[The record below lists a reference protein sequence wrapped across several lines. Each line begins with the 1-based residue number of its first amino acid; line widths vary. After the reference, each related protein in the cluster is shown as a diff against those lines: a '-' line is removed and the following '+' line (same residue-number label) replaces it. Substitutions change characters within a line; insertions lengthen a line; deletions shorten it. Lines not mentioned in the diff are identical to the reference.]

1 MRGHPRWP
9 GPKGA
14 AGPTGPR
21 AVELPPPDPPEPEP
35 EPEPELASEPD
46 DDAVDPALDPVVLAA
61 PDDELELD
69 VGEAAVL
76 TGTRVGAERAVRR
89 WELPGSVRI
98 SVSPSRARAVDRCE
112 PVGDAEVSGGEIA
125 TERIRDRKVEPTI
138 GT

>member
-14 AGPTGPR
+14 PGPTGPR

-46 DDAVDPALDPVVLAA
+46 DDAVDPALDPLVLAA

-76 TGTRVGAERAVRR
+76 TGTRVGAERAARR
-89 WELPGSVRI
+89 WELRARCAFRCP
-98 SVSPSRARAVDRCE
+98 PSRARAVDRCE
-112 PVGDAEVSGGEIA
+112 PVGDAEASGGEIA
-125 TERIRDRKVEPTI
+125 TERIRDREVEPTI